1 MKTIMTILIG
11 TFILFFSCNSV
22 SEHESINH
30 EEPKALEEKSSY
42 EEISKVRNDNLVESL
57 YNELVEKTPELKQL
71 ESKIEVLEKSK
82 NDSIILFTKYNQN
95 NQSYYH
101 SVNSN
106 LVQIKDSLL
115 RNKIK
120 LLITNSL
127 KKYNSQILKQEELLK
142 LMDLKSVTL
151 NDLHTILKITKS
163 LSVIEKYQTENMPS
177 AKSLERYLKELDGT
191 IQTTD
196 SLANQ

>member
-1 MKTIMTILIG
+1 MYENNNDN
-11 TFILFFSCNSV
+11 FNRHFYNSV

-57 YNELVEKTPELKQL
+57 YNELVEKIPELKQL